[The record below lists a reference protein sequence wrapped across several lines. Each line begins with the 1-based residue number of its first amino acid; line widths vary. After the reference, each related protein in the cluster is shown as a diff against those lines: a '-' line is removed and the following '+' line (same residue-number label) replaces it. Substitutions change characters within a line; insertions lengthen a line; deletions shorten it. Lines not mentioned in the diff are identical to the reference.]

1 MECKLGPGLLLC
13 SVLPHIKDESQRAV
27 GPQDESLLREYG
39 AVCTRGRPERGA
51 DGEWGG
57 GWRKLVRFFLFFFDL
72 FIYPEE
78 SRYMMNGFRLSPA
91 VGLAFP

>member
-1 MECKLGPGLLLC
+1 MGNVLCVSSILSRGCGMISTLCIRHHSGSGILVVCVGIMWNNGVRNDNGP
-13 SVLPHIKDESQRAV
+13 
-27 GPQDESLLREYG
+27 
-39 AVCTRGRPERGA
+39 
-51 DGEWGG
+51 
-57 GWRKLVRFFLFFFDL
+57 FFFFFFDL

>member
-1 MECKLGPGLLLC
+1 MKEREHGNILCKI
-13 SVLPHIKDESQRAV
+13 HISFSFIKAQALNFIHTIKRICYCLIGVRAIIF
-27 GPQDESLLREYG
+27 Y
-39 AVCTRGRPERGA
+39 
-51 DGEWGG
+51 
-57 GWRKLVRFFLFFFDL
+57 FFFFDL

>member
-1 MECKLGPGLLLC
+1 MTTTLR
-13 SVLPHIKDESQRAV
+13 VL
-27 GPQDESLLREYG
+27 
-39 AVCTRGRPERGA
+39 
-51 DGEWGG
+51 
-57 GWRKLVRFFLFFFDL
+57 FLFLSFFDL